1 MNEVGTGL
9 YFHGVGKAQQK
20 RRIVLLLR
28 LGKRVV
34 SREFGTGSLN
44 KTSDE

>member
-1 MNEVGTGL
+1 MSEDGTGL
-9 YFHGVGKAQQK
+9 HSHRIGKEQGK
-20 RRIVLLLR
+20 TRVILLLR

-34 SREFGTGSLN
+34 SHEFGTGSLN